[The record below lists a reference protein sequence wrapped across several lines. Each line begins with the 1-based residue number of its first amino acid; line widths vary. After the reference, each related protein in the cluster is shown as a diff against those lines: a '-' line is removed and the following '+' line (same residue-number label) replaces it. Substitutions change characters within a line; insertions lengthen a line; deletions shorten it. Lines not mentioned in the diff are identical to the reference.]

1 MTRTITGSIDDADIR
16 HFQDTF
22 LYTDEGILVDRIN
35 SLDAEQNLIEA
46 ELDTTRP
53 LPSSAHQ
60 RVSDLHPA
68 HVAAGDLLMVTG
80 TLGFMHA
87 WFFHGCR
94 WDQGWSGFGT
104 NIHRAD
110 FRGLAQIGPPLSL
123 ESRETRS
130 RVGSSRVVL
139 RYTFRFTQADR
150 VIYVGDQ
157 TAMFFKNRSL
167 G

>member
-1 MTRTITGSIDDADIR
+1 MKRTITGPIDGADMR

-22 LYTDEGILVDRIN
+22 LYDEEGILVDRII
-35 SLDAEQNLIEA
+35 SLDKDQSVIEA

-53 LPSSAHQ
+53 LPCTAQQ

-68 HVAAGDLLMVTG
+68 HVAAGDLLMITG

-87 WFFHGCR
+87 WLFHGCR
-94 WDQGWSGFGT
+94 WDQGWTGFGT

-110 FRGLAQIGPPLSL
+110 FRGLAQIGPPLAL
-123 ESRETRS
+123 QSRETRT
-130 RVGSSRVVL
+130 RIGSSRVVL
-139 RYTFRFTQADR
+139 RYTFRFTQQQR
-150 VIYVGDQ
+150 TIYVGDQ
-157 TAMFFKNRSL
+157 TAMFFKERSL